1 MVQYLSRS
9 LALVFVF
16 ALIGNAS
23 ATDLAPS
30 KEAASMPGALGTFS
44 FKPKDWKKGDLTW
57 WKDTDGVDPGVAGC
71 HLGTDKDGKT
81 NGRMFGE
88 ACLSETELVES
99 NPGKDVIHSHKDDT
113 GHPDKF
119 DCNAWCKGKG
129 ASKGMCVA
137 APAPP
142 CESSAKCSCEG

>member
-1 MVQYLSRS
+1 MCVAICVLG
-9 LALVFVF
+9 LA
-16 ALIGNAS
+16 GCGS
-23 ATDLAPS
+23 EDEYPPS
-30 KEAASMPGALGTFS
+30 KDAANMPGALGTFS
-44 FKPKDWKKGDLTW
+44 FKPSDWADGQLTW

-71 HLGTDKDGKT
+71 HLGTDKDGNP

-99 NPGKDVIHSHKDDT
+99 NPGKDVVHSHKNDT

-119 DCNAWCKGKG
+119 DCDAWCKGSG
-129 ASKGMCVA
+129 AKSGKCVP

-142 CESSAKCSCEG
+142 CEASAKCSCSS